1 MTKVGYKS
9 VTIPISLF
17 GVLQEKARREKI
29 SIGRLI
35 EKGVLGESSPKLLT
49 LCSARS
55 SGVQVPLSSPSTNG
69 VFGLCKSINTLSNPT
84 IITRGNL

>member
-55 SGVQVPLSSPSTNG
+55 SGVQVPLSSPFTNG
-69 VFGLCKSINTLSNPT
+69 GFWFMQKH
-84 IITRGNL
+84 